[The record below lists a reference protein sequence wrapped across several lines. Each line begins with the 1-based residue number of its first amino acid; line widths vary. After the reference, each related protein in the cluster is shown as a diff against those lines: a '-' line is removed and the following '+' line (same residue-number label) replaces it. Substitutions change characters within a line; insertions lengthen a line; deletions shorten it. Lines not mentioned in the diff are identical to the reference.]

1 VVPIIQRGKARILPW
16 PPGWTLRLMA
26 AKTKKPRV
34 RRSASVPRP
43 ILDVLLAVYRATAGR
58 PHHQFYISVDD
69 LRLPLNQERAD
80 AAIMLA
86 VQSGLVTAG
95 GDPAHSVALTEAG
108 RGLLRQR
115 RMID

>member
-1 VVPIIQRGKARILPW
+1 
-16 PPGWTLRLMA
+16 MA

-86 VQSGLVTAG
+86 VQSGLVRAG